1 MRMLVWVILC
11 FLCGWLNA
19 DVDQGGACEWPQDRT
34 YPSCCDEWRS
44 CCCDDWGTYS
54 WPEGVPF
61 YKFCWGDWIPE
72 DPPLWRQFVADPRA
86 LTYSAG
92 WRFNDNALAK
102 NTIPVSFADYFALYR
117 WHGVWPYCGSMEFGV
132 EGGLWAVFDPL
143 HESSPLIDADYYIGF
158 PLVYAFGNWQFRLR
172 GYHISTHLG
181 DEFLLNH
188 PGFDRRNPS
197 AEYLD
202 FYGSYYFGDQ
212 IRLYAGLGYIV
223 HQDISFRY
231 KRFFQAIGVEVRA
244 LGYGYYDSK
253 QCLLGHPF
261 FGAHIR
267 GSRDYKRH
275 IDQTYVLGY
284 EWVKLAGL
292 ERATRI
298 FIEYHDGYSVDGQF
312 CDEASNWFAV
322 RLSYGF

>member
-1 MRMLVWVILC
+1 MQWIVGLIVVGLVGQLWGG
-11 FLCGWLNA
+11 CGCGCQVC
-19 DVDQGGACEWPQDRT
+19 DCDRIERHCVEG
-34 YPSCCDEWRS
+34 CCP
-44 CCCDDWGTYS
+44 CQ
-54 WPEGVPF
+54 WPEGVSWTR
-61 YKFCWGDWIPE
+61 YCWGDWLPE
-72 DPPLWRQFVADPRA
+72 DPPLWRQFVADPRQ

-92 WRFNDNALAK
+92 WRFNDDALAK
-102 NTIPVSFADYFALYR
+102 DTIPVSFGDYFALYR
-117 WHGVWPYCGSMEFGV
+117 WHGVWPYCGSMEIGV
-132 EGGLWAVFDPL
+132 EGAVWAVFAPL
-143 HESSPLIDADYYIGF
+143 RESSPLIDADYYIGF
-158 PLVYAFGNWQFRLR
+158 PLVYAFDNWQFRLR

-181 DEFLLNH
+181 DEFLLDH

-202 FYGSYYFGDQ
+202 FFSSYYFGDQ

-223 HQDISFRY
+223 HQDISFRS
-231 KRFFQAIGVEVRA
+231 KRFFQALGMEVRA

-253 QCLLGHPF
+253 QRLLGHPY

-267 GSRDYKRH
+267 GSRDYKHH

-284 EWVKLAGL
+284 EWVKLCGL
-292 ERATRI
+292 ERATRV

-312 CDEASNWFAV
+312 CDEAANWFAV